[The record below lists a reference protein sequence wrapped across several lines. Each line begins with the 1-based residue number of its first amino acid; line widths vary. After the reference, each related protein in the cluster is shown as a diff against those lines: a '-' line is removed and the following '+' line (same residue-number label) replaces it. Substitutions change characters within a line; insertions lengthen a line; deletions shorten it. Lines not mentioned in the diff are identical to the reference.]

1 MDTIETI
8 ETIDTLRVTTPAE
21 WRGWLVAHA
30 DTDSEVWL
38 VLPHKNAQVPGP
50 TYDEAV
56 RQALCFGWIDSHH
69 RKHDEHSSRLR
80 FSPRRARSS
89 WSALNRSRV
98 ADLVAAGQMTERGQ
112 AAIDLARARGT
123 WQPS

>member
-1 MDTIETI
+1 MTDQPTA
-8 ETIDTLRVTTPAE
+8 LRFSQADE
-21 WRGWLVAHA
+21 WRAWLADHA
-30 DTDSEVWL
+30 DTDTEVWL
-38 VLPHKNAQVPGP
+38 VLPHKNAPVPGP

-80 FSPRRARSS
+80 FSPRRPRSA

-112 AAIDLARARGT
+112 AAVDLARARGT
-123 WQPS
+123 WEPA